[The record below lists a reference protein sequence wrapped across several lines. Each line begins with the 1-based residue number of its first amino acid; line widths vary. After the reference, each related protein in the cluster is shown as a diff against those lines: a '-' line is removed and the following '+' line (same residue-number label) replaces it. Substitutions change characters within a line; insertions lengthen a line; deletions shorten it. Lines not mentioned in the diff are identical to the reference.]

1 MSPDFCHASGRA
13 SDGRLIPCRPF
24 RSKRTRSVDSSTS
37 SHPAEFET
45 TKAQLQSLWSI
56 LPSITASSLSPRT
69 PHLGSHRSTD
79 SASSRFIPTPS
90 PSDFNFPALAQPNGV
105 ACPYPGLQGF
115 TDRVKAL
122 VEDGRLLV
130 ERTAK
135 YAKER
140 DIHKSNSER
149 AQRLVQ
155 ESRAGLERYQ
165 SQVRALE
172 ERLHASGAG
181 NGQGER

>member
-1 MSPDFCHASGRA
+1 MP
-13 SDGRLIPCRPF
+13 
-24 RSKRTRSVDSSTS
+24 
-37 SHPAEFET
+37 
-45 TKAQLQSLWSI
+45 
-56 LPSITASSLSPRT
+56 TA
-69 PHLGSHRSTD
+69 
-79 SASSRFIPTPS
+79 S
-90 PSDFNFPALAQPNGV
+90 PSDFNFPSLLQSNG
-105 ACPYPGLQGF
+105 AGSPYPGLQAF
-115 TDRVKAL
+115 ADRVKAV
-122 VEDGRLLV
+122 VEDGKLLV

-172 ERLHASGAG
+172 ERLEAEGKS
-181 NGQGER
+181 GERSVQLVLFSRVAAY